1 MSDANQQLV
10 HRWFDEVWN
19 QGNPATIDELLL
31 PDGKVHGFPEPSAI
45 LTGPSEFKQAHSLFK
60 EAFSNIKV
68 EVDEI
73 IADSDKVAARW
84 TATVTHTGQALGFP
98 PTGRTTSFSGTSF
111 LHVQQGKIAEAW
123 NHMDFTR
130 VVLEL
135 QTASV
140 TTKR

>member
-1 MSDANQQLV
+1 MSTTHQQLV

-19 QGNPATIDELLL
+19 QGNPATIDQLML
-31 PDGKVHGFPEPSAI
+31 PDGKAYGFPEPSAVLI
-45 LTGPSEFKQAHSLFK
+45 GPSAFRQAHALFN
-60 EAFSNIKV
+60 EAFSNINV
-68 EVDEI
+68 TVDEI
-73 IADSDKVAARW
+73 IAEADNVAARW

-111 LHVQQGKIAEAW
+111 LHIKDGKIDEGW

-135 QTASV
+135 QAASV

>member
-1 MSDANQQLV
+1 MSDANKQLV
-10 HRWFDEVWN
+10 QRWFDEVWN
-19 QGNPATIDELLL
+19 QGSPATIHELFHA
-31 PDGKVHGFPEPSAI
+31 DGKAHGFPEPSAI
-45 LTGPSEFKQAHSLFK
+45 LTGPSEFKQAHSLFN

-68 EVDEI
+68 EVNEV
-73 IADSDKVAARW
+73 IAAEDNVAARW

-98 PTGRTTSFSGTSF
+98 PTGRTSSFSGTSF
-111 LHVQQGKIAEAW
+111 IHFANGKIAEAW

>member
-1 MSDANQQLV
+1 MSKANQQLV
-10 HRWFDEVWN
+10 QRWFEEVWN

-31 PDGKVHGFPEPSAI
+31 PNGKTHGFPEPSAF
-45 LTGPSEFKQAHSLFK
+45 LTGPSDFKQAHALFK

-68 EVDEI
+68 QIEEI
-73 IADSDKVAARW
+73 LSDGDNVAARW
-84 TATVTHTGQALGFP
+84 TATVSHTGQALGFP

-111 LHVQQGKIAEAW
+111 VHLADGKIAEAW

-135 QTASV
+135 QTASI
-140 TTKR
+140 TAKP